1 MTNAEY
7 RERTAQRHDEAAKQY
22 DAWAI
27 EQPNLSVHYKE
38 QARKQRD
45 CAAYWR
51 NR

>member
-7 RERTAQRHDEAAKQY
+7 RARIAQMHDTAAKQY

-27 EQPNLSVHYKE
+27 EQPVLAVHYKE

-45 CAAYWR
+45 LATYWR

>member
-7 RERTAQRHDEAAKQY
+7 RARIAQRHDEAAEQY
-22 DAWAI
+22 AVWAI
-27 EQPNLSVHYKE
+27 EQPALAVHYQE

-45 CAAYWR
+45 LAAYWR

>member
-27 EQPNLSVHYKE
+27 EQPALAVHYQE

-45 CAAYWR
+45 RAAYWR